1 MLVDKNL
8 RTWGKSQTLR
18 KFLRLLE
25 WENSRSSFS
34 GEPRS
39 MGSSPPR
46 REKGSV
52 ITFRVLAYNF
62 RLLFTLIIS
71 SGNRVSARFL
81 LYLSKESTVMPSA
94 RLQNASGY
102 CPTCYFCALSM
113 CQGQVPSYPAMGPCS
128 SHVYLSSEPEVGMWQ
143 GEAEHTGEL
152 LLP

>member
-1 MLVDKNL
+1 M
-8 RTWGKSQTLR
+8 
-18 KFLRLLE
+18 RLLE
-25 WENSRSSFS
+25 WENSGSSFS

-52 ITFRVLAYNF
+52 VTFRVLAYNF